1 MPGYQE
7 VSMKTGTIW
16 KISIVVALIGLNLLA
31 LLLRKSFSPARP
43 EAKIVAQKR
52 FTNPAF
58 KKDDERI
65 QGCIKTLKQESL
77 EQSLEALSIPDMYFT
92 RGPPAEES
100 IIAHQFPFPPRFGRR
115 YLQWLMSNRRL
126 LKPYQ
131 GLAALP

>member
-65 QGCIKTLKQESL
+65 QGWIKTLKQESL

-92 RGPPAEES
+92 PGPPGEEP
-100 IIAHQFPFPPRFGRR
+100 IIAHEFPFPPGFGRR
-115 YLQWLMSNRRL
+115 DLECLMSHRPL
-126 LKPYQ
+126 LKASQ
-131 GLAALP
+131 SLP